1 MSGTNKQSQVLVLN
15 LIEILGYREA
25 LLFTKKIIHL
35 RSEKKSLSFRQRSHP
50 VVGPR
55 CEATR

>member
-1 MSGTNKQSQVLVLN
+1 MSNTNKQSQVQVLN
-15 LIEILGYREA
+15 LIEILGYGEA
-25 LLFTKKIIHL
+25 LLFTKQNVDL
-35 RSEKKSLSFRQRSHP
+35 RRKKSLSFRQRSHP

>member
-1 MSGTNKQSQVLVLN
+1 MSGTNKQSQVQVLN
-15 LIEILGYREA
+15 LTEILGYGEA
-25 LLFTKKIIHL
+25 LLFTKQNVHL
-35 RSEKKSLSFRQRSHP
+35 RSENSLSFRQRSHP

>member
-1 MSGTNKQSQVLVLN
+1 MSGTNQQSQVLVLN
-15 LIEILGYREA
+15 LIEILGYGEA
-25 LLFTKKIIHL
+25 LLFTKQNVDL
-35 RSEKKSLSFRQRSHP
+35 RSEKSLSFRQRSHP